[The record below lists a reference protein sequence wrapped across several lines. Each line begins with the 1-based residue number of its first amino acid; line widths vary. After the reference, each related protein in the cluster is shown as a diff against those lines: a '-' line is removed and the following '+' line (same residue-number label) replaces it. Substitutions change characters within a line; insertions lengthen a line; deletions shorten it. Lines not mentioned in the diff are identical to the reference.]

1 MHGAAVTQTDYL
13 QIPPRGGMES
23 SHISKLHNTHIHFG
37 ERVGYRGQ
45 SLFIT
50 DAGGKGGGADSV

>member
-1 MHGAAVTQTDYL
+1 
-13 QIPPRGGMES
+13 MES
-23 SHISKLHNTHIHFG
+23 SHISKLHNTHTHLG

-50 DAGGKGGGADSV
+50 DAGGKRVVLIQCDWIM